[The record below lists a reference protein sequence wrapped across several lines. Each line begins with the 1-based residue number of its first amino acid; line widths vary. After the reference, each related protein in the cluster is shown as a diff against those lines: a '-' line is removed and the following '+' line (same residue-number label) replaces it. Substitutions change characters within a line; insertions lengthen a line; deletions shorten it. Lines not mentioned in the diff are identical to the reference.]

1 MKKKFFTI
9 LILLIYSTITFAHAD
24 GQDFMRS
31 IGKIYV
37 VFAVIIAIFAGLIG
51 LMIWLER
58 RIATIEKQIYHS

>member
-1 MKKKFFTI
+1 MKKKISTI
-9 LILLIYSTITFAHAD
+9 LILLIFSTVTFAHTD
-24 GQDFMRS
+24 GQDFMRT

-37 VFAVIIAIFAGLIG
+37 VFAVIIAIFAGLIA

>member
-1 MKKKFFTI
+1 MKKKLLAI

-24 GQDFMRS
+24 GNDFMRS

-37 VFAVIIAIFAGLIG
+37 VFTVIIAIFAGLIA

-58 RIATIEKQIYHS
+58 RIATIEKQIYHT